1 MCSFNL
7 ANVKNSWTNKE
18 SKQSE
23 KQPLALED
31 GADESKSG
39 DVGSTWRSNL
49 LVSRAQA
56 AAVSLPTPCQL
67 HRHSWNQSIPPR
79 PVTLEM
85 LALERAESRPQPH
98 PGLPSCGRRL
108 QRLSLRLNTHIG
120 VYTRAR
126 TRVFLLMEARAK
138 YSACLYP
145 QLHISCHSA
154 TGCLIAFVLKSLLA
168 RCSNVSAIRI
178 SSTNSIKTSYM
189 TYLHFHFL
197 IKIPSLI
204 GI

>member
-1 MCSFNL
+1 MCLFNL

-120 VYTRAR
+120 VCTRAR
-126 TRVFLLMEARAK
+126 TRFLTNGSKGKIFCM
-138 YSACLYP
+138 
-145 QLHISCHSA
+145 
-154 TGCLIAFVLKSLLA
+154 F
-168 RCSNVSAIRI
+168 I
-178 SSTNSIKTSYM
+178 SSVAYKLPFSNWLPHCLCFKVLACTLFKCFCY
-189 TYLHFHFL
+189 
-197 IKIPSLI
+197 
-204 GI
+204 